1 MTRTERVIPEFA
13 KEHLRR
19 EGIEQSDTFAA
30 LPSTFAFVPKA
41 HSQEK
46 PDLLHCAG
54 ESYRSTVADRLSA
67 TNNNGID
74 PIMDRYHRGEG
85 IDHDS
90 RINACTGSFTEKV
103 IDVTWTQVLG

>member
-1 MTRTERVIPEFA
+1 
-13 KEHLRR
+13 
-19 EGIEQSDTFAA
+19 
-30 LPSTFAFVPKA
+30 
-41 HSQEK
+41 
-46 PDLLHCAG
+46 
-54 ESYRSTVADRLSA
+54 VADRLSA

-90 RINACTGSFTEKV
+90 RINACTDPFTEKV